1 MRAIAAHP
9 PEEIPHPAVQGTRVR
24 VYVWDL
30 VVRNTHWVIALAMA
44 ILVATGLYIAHPFGF
59 PGVTASPH
67 FLMGWVRVVHFYTAI
82 FFTLAVLVRLVW
94 FFASPVRY
102 ARWKQFIPVQR
113 HRRRE
118 LLNAIKFYSFFRARP
133 PDVIGHN
140 PLAGLSY
147 AGVFIL
153 YLVMITSGLALYAGS
168 RVPGEYMKTFEFLI
182 PIYGGLQSARFI
194 HHLVM
199 WVLILFVTLHV
210 YANALTSALEE
221 NGEVDSIFAG
231 YKFVHREDVE
241 KDLADEASEH
251 AGRRRA

>member
-1 MRAIAAHP
+1 MAAP
-9 PEEIPHPAVQGTRVR
+9 PVEILHPAARGTRVR

-30 VVRNTHWVIALAMA
+30 VVRNTHWVIVLAMA
-44 ILVATGLYIAHPFGF
+44 ILIATGLYIAHPFGF
-59 PGVTASPH
+59 PGVRASPH

-82 FFTLAVLVRLVW
+82 FFTLAVLVRIVW

-102 ARWKQFIPVQR
+102 ARWKQFLPVQR

-147 AGVFIL
+147 AGVFVL
-153 YLVMITSGLALYAGS
+153 YGVMITTGLALYSAEAI
-168 RVPGEYMKTFEFLI
+168 PGAFMKSFQFLI
-182 PIYGGLQSARFI
+182 PIYGGLQPARFI

-199 WVLILFVTLHV
+199 WVLILFATLHI

-221 NGEVDSIFAG
+221 NGEVDSIFSG
-231 YKFVHREDVE
+231 YKFVHAEDLE
-241 KDLADEASEH
+241 KDQADEAGEH
-251 AGRRRA
+251 GRTRSA

>member
-1 MRAIAAHP
+1 MRAIAAP
-9 PEEIPHPAVQGTRVR
+9 AEELSHPAVQGTRVR

-44 ILVATGLYIAHPFGF
+44 ILIATGLYIAHPFGF

-94 FFASPVRY
+94 FFASPALY

-113 HRRRE
+113 YRRRE
-118 LLNAIKFYSFFRARP
+118 LLDAIKFYSFFRARP

-147 AGVFIL
+147 AGVFVL

-168 RVPGEYMKTFEFLI
+168 RLPGETMKVFEFLI

-221 NGEVDSIFAG
+221 NGEVDSIFSG

-241 KDLADEASEH
+241 KELADEAGEPQ
-251 AGRRRA
+251 RKRRA

>member
-1 MRAIAAHP
+1 MRAVVANQ
-9 PEEIPHPAVQGTRVR
+9 PEGIPHPAVSGTRIR

-30 VVRNTHWVIALAMA
+30 VVRNTHWIIALTMA
-44 ILVATGLYIAHPFGF
+44 ILVATGLFMAHPFGF
-59 PGVTASPH
+59 PGTSPDSH

-94 FFASPVRY
+94 FFTSPALH

-113 HRRRE
+113 YRRRE

-147 AGVFIL
+147 AGVFVL
-153 YLVMITSGLALYAGS
+153 YALMITSGLAMYAGS
-168 RVPGEYMKTFEFLI
+168 ALPGAFMKSFDFLV
-182 PIYGGLQSARFI
+182 PIYGGLQTARII
-194 HHLVM
+194 HHVVM

-210 YANALTSALEE
+210 YANALTSALEQ

-231 YKFVHREDVE
+231 YKFVHREDIE
-241 KDLADEASEH
+241 KELADEAAEQV
-251 AGRRRA
+251 RRRRV